1 MNVNFKN
8 FSEVKVGDIL
18 YWSAPD
24 MDHISTTLVT
34 DIHLELDGEHLPKCC
49 DVIFTTVDSFEFS
62 INNLILNR
70 HNIVIFDHQIT
81 GNTIYIGTTKEAV
94 TNQIIKYFDR
104 KINLYNNMK
113 IRFINNINKI

>member
-49 DVIFTTVDSFEFS
+49 DVIFKTNEGFEFD
-62 INNLILNR
+62 INNCILNR
-70 HNIVIFDHQIT
+70 HNCVIFDHQVRD
-81 GNTIYIGTTKEAV
+81 NTIYIGTEKEVVA
-94 TNQIIKYFDR
+94 THILRYYED
-104 KINLYNNMK
+104 KINFWKNK
-113 IRFINNINKI
+113 KSRFINNVY

>member
-8 FSEVKVGDIL
+8 FSDIKVGDKL

-24 MDHISTTLVT
+24 MDHISSTLVT
-34 DIHLELDGEHLPKCC
+34 DIHLELDGEHLPKYC

-70 HNIVIFDHQIT
+70 HNLVIFDHKIN
-81 GNTIYIGTTKEAV
+81 GNTIYIGTAKEIVA
-94 TNQIIKYFDR
+94 THILRYYED
-104 KINLYNNMK
+104 KINFWENRK
-113 IRFINNINKI
+113 SRFIKNVY

>member
-49 DVIFTTVDSFEFS
+49 DVIFTTIDSFEFS

-81 GNTIYIGTTKEAV
+81 GNTIYIGTTKEVVA
-94 TNQIIKYFDR
+94 NQIIKYFDR

>member
-49 DVIFTTVDSFEFS
+49 DVLFTTVDSFEFS

-70 HNIVIFDHQIT
+70 HNMVIFDHKIT

-94 TNQIIKYFDR
+94 ANQIIKYFDR
-104 KINLYNNMK
+104 KINLYSNMK